1 MNFSTL
7 FCAAYISILVVS
19 PPQLLDP
26 KEMPENKGSI
36 SEGNNYHNPALSMTI
51 TLPGEWHFFD
61 RTAYS
66 SAESKQREREMLERA
81 RATCKGALCEP
92 VEIDVALQSPSGP
105 PSLYAIFLTAHK
117 LSAEYQNRERHPLK
131 EFAEIMSI
139 NSLGDNWVPE
149 SNLIEIRLGG
159 RPAYRL
165 IMHHKR
171 TTTAKGFLY
180 VGDSNG
186 QVFMLLGTALRRPED
201 LQSALE
207 KINFATNAAP

>member
-1 MNFSTL
+1 VNFSNL
-7 FCAAYISILVVS
+7 FWAAYLCIFFAF

-26 KEMPENKGSI
+26 KEMPLNKGSI
-36 SEGNNYHNPALSMTI
+36 AGGNTYHNPALGMTI

-61 RTAYS
+61 RTMYS
-66 SAESKQREREMLERA
+66 SAESKQKEKEMLERA

-92 VEIDVALQSPSGP
+92 LEIDVALQSPSGP
-105 PSLYAIFLTAHK
+105 PSLYAIFLAAHK

-139 NSLGDNWVPE
+139 GNLGDNWVPE
-149 SNLIEIRLGG
+149 GNLTEIQLGG

-165 IMHHKR
+165 IIHPKR

-180 VGDSNG
+180 VADSHG
-186 QVFMLLGTALRRPED
+186 QVFMLLGTALRNPEA
-201 LQSALE
+201 LQAALE
-207 KINFATNAAP
+207 KISFADAAP

>member
-1 MNFSTL
+1 MSFFKL
-7 FCAAYISILVVS
+7 FCAVYISSLIAS
-19 PPQLLDP
+19 SPQLLDP

-36 SEGNNYHNPALSMTI
+36 SDGNIYHNPALSMTI

-61 RTAYS
+61 RTMYS
-66 SAESKQREREMLERA
+66 SAETKQKEKEMLERA
-81 RATCKGALCEP
+81 RATCKGALCES

-105 PSLYAIFLTAHK
+105 PSLYAIFLNAHK

-131 EFAEIMSI
+131 GFAEAMSL

-149 SNLIEIRLGG
+149 GNLTEIQLGG

-165 IMHHKR
+165 LIHPKR
-171 TTTAKGFLY
+171 TTTAKGFIY
-180 VGDSNG
+180 VADSNG
-186 QVFMLLGTALRRPED
+186 QVFMLLGTALRKPEE

-207 KINFATNAAP
+207 KINFTNAAP